1 MAGKNSQNVNR
12 IKSVLR
18 REGLYIIESDE
29 DIDRMLDVMVKFY
42 DGDALFTWFCGG
54 VYERKTT
61 RNILSSGVY
70 SMPGTVMYADSEEF
84 NAVAAW
90 VPPGN
95 QSISVIPYLKHG
107 GFELYK
113 EKGFSIAYRLLS
125 YQGYASKM
133 RKNITGKR
141 DWFLFA
147 YAVDPGKDVNEY
159 SQKILRPVT
168 KYGWEQGEACYSE
181 VNSDRGISF
190 MRAAGFQVRDQGKV
204 PGGKVNHY
212 GVMV

>member
-1 MAGKNSQNVNR
+1 MASRIPKNVNE
-12 IKSVLR
+12 IKDVLR
-18 REGLYIIESDE
+18 QEGLYLIENDE
-29 DIDRMLDVMVKFY
+29 DLDRALDVMVDFY

-54 VYERKTT
+54 EYDKRTT
-61 RNILSSGVY
+61 RNILRSGIC
-70 SMPGTVMYADSEEF
+70 SMQNTIVYADSEEI

-90 VPPGN
+90 IPPGN
-95 QSISVIPYLKHG
+95 RSISVIPYLKNG
-107 GFELYK
+107 GFELYRD
-113 EKGFSIAYRLLS
+113 KGLSIARRLLR
-125 YQGYASKM
+125 YQGYASRM

-168 KYGWEQGEACYSE
+168 RYGWEQGEACYSE

-204 PGGKVNHY
+204 PGGRINHY